1 MFMGGVGTD
10 GSVTQLVHLCCNPF
24 DVDNV
29 AVKMQTRC
37 KQCKLQGKAEHCKQ
51 CRLQGKAERCKGKQS
66 VASNASCKGKQSVAS
81 NAGCKGKHPG
91 YMRDQILQEG
101 LRLLR
106 IEDPR
111 RFQCQ
116 NEIKSM
122 PPRLMSIAC
131 R

>member
-66 VASNASCKGKQSVAS
+66 AALQGKAERCKQCRLQGKASRVYARS
-81 NAGCKGKHPG
+81 NLA
-91 YMRDQILQEG
+91 
-101 LRLLR
+101 
-106 IEDPR
+106 R
-111 RFQCQ
+111 RFTA
-116 NEIKSM
+116 S
-122 PPRLMSIAC
+122 SY
-131 R
+131 